1 MVRRVDALARLRGI
15 IAERWMTVVF
25 IVLAVTFVIVLF
37 TEQSRAPISG
47 R

>member
-1 MVRRVDALARLRGI
+1 MRRVDALARLRGI
-15 IAERWMTVVF
+15 IEERWMTVVF
-25 IVLAVTFVIVLF
+25 IVLAAMFVIVLF

>member
-1 MVRRVDALARLRGI
+1 MLARLRGI
-15 IAERWMTVVF
+15 AAERWMTVLF
-25 IVLAVTFVIVLF
+25 IVLAAMFVIVLF